1 MNKTSYGATAQPS
14 SPSSPAQPRHD
25 DYQLNDVTVIR
36 TEDLRTGA
44 LSAVISAAA
53 THAHTQALT
62 GPRYPAVVA
71 QSMGTVKRSF
81 EWF

>member
-14 SPSSPAQPRHD
+14 PAQAGD
-25 DYQLNDVTVIR
+25 DYHLNDVTVIR
-36 TEDLRTGA
+36 TEDLGPSA

-62 GPRYPAVVA
+62 GPRYPAIVA
-71 QSMGTVKRSF
+71 PR
-81 EWF
+81 E

>member
-1 MNKTSYGATAQPS
+1 MNKTSYGATGAT
-14 SPSSPAQPRHD
+14 AQPRHD

-44 LSAVISAAA
+44 LSAVISEAA

-71 QSMGTVKRSF
+71 PWEQ
-81 EWF
+81 